1 MYVIKATNILFLM
14 KTSFTYLFLIA
25 GFLSLTL
32 LTNSCSKADTGSDLP
47 KEQQVV
53 GKWNINR
60 IQLKIY
66 SGGVFKRLEQPS
78 DGPDPD
84 PDQADDGDTAMI
96 DGSSTSSSANRLNH
110 HEMPLHQMQHGET
123 YVVSNVLGVTWIPA
137 DVDHLSVQTNDAS
150 YTQAASLHNRANST
164 DGMSFVNIMGRT
176 GASNS
181 SGALTSTPVSSIRK
195 KGVGF
200 APPPPPYHAKA
211 NKTKNAVHLNSTDG
225 LVVVSVFLPVI
236 VKRSDEGAWSAGR
249 P

>member
-1 MYVIKATNILFLM
+1 MYILHSVKIIALYTTPAQFPWYRAS
-14 KTSFTYLFLIA
+14 TSLTVTIPPRGMHDEESRKKFRFTYKYA
-25 GFLSLTL
+25 
-32 LTNSCSKADTGSDLP
+32 
-47 KEQQVV
+47 
-53 GKWNINR
+53 
-60 IQLKIY
+60 IY
-66 SGGVFKRLEQPS
+66 SGGIFNRWEQPL

-96 DGSSTSSSANRLNH
+96 DGSLTSSNANRLNH

-137 DVDHLSVQTNDAS
+137 DVDHLSVKTNDAS
-150 YTQAASLHNRANST
+150 YTQAASLHNRANSS

-176 GASNS
+176 GASSS
-181 SGALTSTPVSSIRK
+181 SGAITSTPVSSIRK

-211 NKTKNAVHLNSTDG
+211 NKTKNEVHLNSTDG

-249 P
+249 L

>member
-1 MYVIKATNILFLM
+1 M
-14 KTSFTYLFLIA
+14 KSIALYTTPAQFPWYRAASPLTVTIPPRGMHDEESRKKFRFTYKYA
-25 GFLSLTL
+25 
-32 LTNSCSKADTGSDLP
+32 
-47 KEQQVV
+47 
-53 GKWNINR
+53 
-60 IQLKIY
+60 IY
-66 SGGVFKRLEQPS
+66 SGGVFNRLEQPS